1 MIIFRAKK
9 RANFGHQYFC
19 QKCDYKCFN
28 NYDWDRHLVTRK
40 HHNGNEMVTNDNFS
54 GKKRANFGQNNMPT
68 EFKCEC
74 GKNINRYY
82 N

>member
-9 RANFGHQYFC
+9 RANFGQPCFC
-19 QKCDYKCFN
+19 KKCDYKCFN

-54 GKKRANFGQNNMPT
+54 GKKGANFGQNNMPT

-74 GKNINRYY
+74 GKEYK
-82 N
+82 